1 MRTSGAR
8 NTASEA
14 MAACYRATRRH
25 RGFPTGAQDDLPEE
39 TESEHSDGEPTTA
52 TERRAS
58 LLKDEDREQADDQQP
73 ICAGSGDP
81 DKAVWLCNLCKR
93 GAM

>member
-1 MRTSGAR
+1 
-8 NTASEA
+8 

-58 LLKDEDREQADDQQP
+58 LLKDEDGYYVVSAQNIHYLLDVEQYIRD
-73 ICAGSGDP
+73 
-81 DKAVWLCNLCKR
+81 WLLIPKQELYASSIQHPR
-93 GAM
+93 YPEYR